1 MDNTYLS
8 HHGVKGMKWGI
19 RRFQNKDG
27 SLTPAGR
34 KRRES
39 YDLEDGSSSN
49 VNINRKS
56 SSKSNSSKTNHMSDD
71 ELRKAI
77 NRLQM
82 EKQYRDLSRDLNKDR
97 LMVSAGKKFVKAS
110 LNKVLIPAAQE
121 AGKNIV
127 RGCIETEAKK
137 YLGIDINNKKK

>member
-1 MDNTYLS
+1 MEDCYLE
-8 HHGVKGMKWGI
+8 HHGIKGMRWGI

-34 KRRES
+34 KRRAS
-39 YDLEDGSSSN
+39 YDLEDRSSSN
-49 VNINRKS
+49 ANINRKS
-56 SSKSNSSKTNHMSDD
+56 SSKSNSSKMNHMSDD